1 MTAAEKLTNAKLRL
15 GLVTATDDTLITR
28 YLVDAEYFILGITG
42 QSTLPIPLEG
52 AQIDIACQYY
62 SKRGAEGEGSHSEGG
77 VSVTYESLS
86 PALQLLLRSYTLAR
100 VVDMNAE
107 P

>member
-1 MTAAEKLTNAKLRL
+1 MTAAEKLTNAKQRL
-15 GLVTATDDTLITR
+15 GITAATDDVLLTR

-52 AQIDIACQYY
+52 VQIDLACQYY

-77 VSVTYESLS
+77 VSITYESLS